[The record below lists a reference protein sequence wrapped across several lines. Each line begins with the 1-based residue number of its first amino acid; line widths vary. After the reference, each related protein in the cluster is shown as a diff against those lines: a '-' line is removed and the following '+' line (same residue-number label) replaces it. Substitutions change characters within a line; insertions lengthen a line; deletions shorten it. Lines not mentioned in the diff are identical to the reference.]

1 MIQKK
6 NILLTASLLLLGGC
20 TSSLPP
26 EQEDLFIAIVSP
38 ETTSIAPELYNL
50 NNDVEFQDPNG
61 KTPLIYTV
69 LIKDYAK
76 AETILSLRANGLSKF
91 DVDAKDNKG
100 LTALHYAAGQDTP
113 ELTRLLLRYGA
124 NVNVQ
129 DLNGK
134 TPLMEACRL
143 GHTDVAEVL
152 CEAGADRTIR
162 DNQGRTAMIFA
173 AGAKINSLELVNFF
187 LPREEYALLICSAI
201 AAKNN
206 STAMTLLDQY
216 FPEKQIDK
224 AAGLLILKQA
234 IQSDNREIVKKMLT
248 KNVALNEPS
257 DALYQALRPVRLKN
271 WVRSSANLGLVENGQ
286 TPLFWAT
293 EQNNTE
299 LVKLLLNAGADPNV
313 KDRHRRQPIDYTT
326 NRLTYNALKKAMRK

>member
-1 MIQKK
+1 MMQKK
-6 NILLTASLLLLGGC
+6 NILLAASLLLLGGC
-20 TSSLPP
+20 SPSLPP

-50 NNDVEFQDPNG
+50 NNDVAFQDPHG
-61 KTPLIYTV
+61 RTPLIYTV

-76 AETILSLRANGLSKF
+76 AETILSLRASGLSKF
-91 DVDAKDNKG
+91 DMDAKDNKG

-113 ELTRLLLRYGA
+113 ELTNLLLHYGA

-143 GHTDVAEVL
+143 GHVDVVEAL
-152 CEAGADRTIR
+152 CGAGADLTLR
-162 DNQGRTAMIFA
+162 DNQGRNAAIFA
-173 AGAKINSLELVNFF
+173 AGARIKSLELVNYFS
-187 LPREEYALLICSAI
+187 PRKEYAMLICSAI
-201 AAKNN
+201 AAKNH
-206 STAMTLLDQY
+206 STAMTLLNQY
-216 FPEKQIDK
+216 FPEKYIDK

-248 KNVALNEPS
+248 KNINLNESS
-257 DALYQALRPVRLKN
+257 DALYHALRPVRLKN
-271 WVRSSANLGLVENGQ
+271 WVRSSANLGLIENGQ
-286 TPLFWAT
+286 TPLFWAA

-299 LVKLLLNAGADPNV
+299 LVKLLLDAGSDPNI

-326 NRLTYNALKKAMRK
+326 NRLTYNALKKAMGK